1 MKKGID
7 VYTYVEDGKH
17 SNKFSKSKDFF
28 NTSNSEIK
36 TAILSLNEKYLALL
50 MSPNHLENAKI

>member
-7 VYTYVEDGKH
+7 VYTYVEDGKN

-28 NTSNSEIK
+28 NTSNS
-36 TAILSLNEKYLALL
+36 
-50 MSPNHLENAKI
+50 